1 MKKRLL
7 VLVML
12 VLTVLSLTA
21 CSTSDVTQRISSL
34 FPHSEGYEE
43 SLQAVNDYADAV
55 TNAKVKYRKIISNAE
70 DAKNG
75 KIKAIAYLKKQVAD
89 VKAFVI
95 SLAEI
100 KELRA
105 SATTTV
111 STYSEGF
118 TERETEKLNSISNS
132 ADEELHKLLT
142 LKLDGYAE
150 DEDTATDETSETEE
164 SEDEGGILGNKGKLI
179 IIVIVIIAAVGIVI
193 YLLCSKNCNASY
205 RALPQQQRSVSPVQE
220 PVTMNTTQ
228 YVRTRK
234 YKEVERYC
242 MANGY
247 DVGQFIKQHG
257 GVSEALNSIGSE

>member
-43 SLQAVNDYADAV
+43 SLQAVINYSDAV

-75 KIKAIAYLKKQVAD
+75 KTKAIAYLKKQIAD
-89 VKAFVI
+89 VKALVT

-100 KELRA
+100 KELRMTA
-105 SATTTV
+105 L
-111 STYSEGF
+111 STMLPYSEGF
-118 TERETEKLNSISNS
+118 TEKEAETLRNKVNS
-132 ADEELHKLLT
+132 ADEELHQLLT

-179 IIVIVIIAAVGIVI
+179 IIVIIIIAAVGIVI
-193 YLLCSKNCNASY
+193 YLLCSQTRNAGY
-205 RALPQQQRSVSPVQE
+205 RALPQQQRSVPPVQK

-247 DVGQFIKQHG
+247 DVDQFIKQHG